1 MKRSFHIIVSLAL
14 SAMIVLLSVGVSF
27 VDCCNTQL
35 SMVDVATAMGSGD
48 NGGGSDSCC
57 CCANAQEHQGQQY
70 RANAQEDCCGCAPQ
84 AKCTTVTV
92 AKLAPFD
99 NGTQESPCFV
109 CPMALLPCK
118 PLQWLLS
125 PLTATTTIATP
136 TPNGGD
142 GGSPPRSRLLR
153 LRVLRL

>member
-1 MKRSFHIIVSLAL
+1 MKRSFHIIMSLAL

-35 SMVDVATAMGSGD
+35 SMVDVATAMGSND
-48 NGGGSDSCC
+48 SGSDSCY
-57 CCANAQEHQGQQY
+57 CCAYEQEQQDKQHET
-70 RANAQEDCCGCAPQ
+70 NGQEDCCDCAPQ
-84 AKCTTVTV
+84 ERCITVTV

-99 NGTQESPCFV
+99 HGTQEPPCFV
-109 CPMALLPCK
+109 CPMALLPFN
-118 PLQWLLS
+118 PLQWHLS
-125 PLTATTTIATP
+125 PLAATTISATP
-136 TPNGGD
+136 MPNGGD

>member
-35 SMVDVATAMGSGD
+35 SMVDVATAMGNSD

-57 CCANAQEHQGQQY
+57 CCANAQEHPGKQY
-70 RANAQEDCCGCAPQ
+70 SGNGQEDCCDCAPQ
-84 AKCTTVTV
+84 TRCTTVTV

-99 NGTQESPCFV
+99 HGTQEPPCFA
-109 CPMALLPCK
+109 CPMALLPCY
-118 PLQWLLS
+118 PLQWQLS
-125 PLTATTTIATP
+125 PLAATTTSATP
-136 TPNGGD
+136 VANSG

-153 LRVLRL
+153 LKVLRL